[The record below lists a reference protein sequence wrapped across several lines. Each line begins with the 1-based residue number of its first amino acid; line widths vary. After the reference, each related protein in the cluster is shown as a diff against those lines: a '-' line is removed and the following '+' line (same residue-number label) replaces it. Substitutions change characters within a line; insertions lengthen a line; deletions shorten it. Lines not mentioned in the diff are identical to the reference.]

1 MGRGPFYLKV
11 SLALKR
17 DSNRL
22 TMAEESSYDSTQ
34 PLWKESDRKSNK
46 TGPHHT
52 VYWVQRNQKMEDPAD
67 SGDWGSVWDACY
79 DVGRTIDR
87 ISTDNALSLPK
98 QYDDMFENL

>member
-1 MGRGPFYLKV
+1 
-11 SLALKR
+11 
-17 DSNRL
+17 
-22 TMAEESSYDSTQ
+22 
-34 PLWKESDRKSNK
+34 
-46 TGPHHT
+46 
-52 VYWVQRNQKMEDPAD
+52 MEDPAD